1 MTEEKK
7 KRLRGFAGVVSKQV
21 DQLNS
26 IEKFKED
33 FKDREIKI
41 MLNATDAKNSA
52 LIVIEKGKIYVE
64 GVDNKPK
71 KNLKKKNAG
80 WDARISA
87 KTQIFVDILTSENL
101 SIGSVLP
108 KILIFK
114 LRIRKI
120 GKALTLLKL
129 FTY

>member
-21 DQLNS
+21 DQLND
-26 IEKFKED
+26 IEKFRED
-33 FKDREIKI
+33 FKNTEIKI
-41 MLNATDAKNSA
+41 MLNATDAKNAA
-52 LIVIEKGKIYVE
+52 LIIIDKGTIYVE

-71 KNLKKKNAG
+71 KNLKKENAG

-87 KTQIFVDILTSENL
+87 KTQVFVDLLTSENL

-108 KILIFK
+108 KILTFR

-120 GKALTLLKL
+120 SMALTLLKL